1 MDKQTIIDI
10 AQLIAS
16 FLTGVAGF
24 FLGGLDNLLIILVCA
39 SVMDFGTG
47 IFKAFYDEK
56 LNSTVSYKG
65 IIKKFGIYIVV
76 ALACMI
82 DQYIGANFLRE
93 AVIAFYIINEALS
106 VLENWGKMGLPLP
119 ERLKSAL
126 AQLQEENIQNLEKKQ
141 LK

>member
-1 MDKQTIIDI
+1 MDKLTFLDI
-10 AQLIAS
+10 TQLVAS
-16 FLTGVAGF
+16 FLAGVAGF
-24 FLGGLDNLLIILVCA
+24 FLGGLDKLLFILVGA
-39 SVMDFGTG
+39 SVADFVTG
-47 IFKAFYDEK
+47 ILKAFYDKK

-106 VLENWGKMGLPLP
+106 VMENWGKMGLPLP

-126 AQLQEENIQNLEKKQ
+126 AQLQEENMENLEKTS
-141 LK
+141 